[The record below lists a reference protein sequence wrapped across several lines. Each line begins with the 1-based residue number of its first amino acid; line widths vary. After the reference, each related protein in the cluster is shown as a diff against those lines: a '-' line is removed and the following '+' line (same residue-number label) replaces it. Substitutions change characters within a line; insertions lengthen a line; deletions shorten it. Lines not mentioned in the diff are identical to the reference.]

1 MTDHIRDSRR
11 DFKKGVL
18 LEEDLPQNP
27 LELLRSWYQVAM
39 ESGEIDANAMSL
51 ATIDEDGYPVSRI
64 VLMRELSAG
73 GITFFTNY
81 RSAKGRQLEA
91 HPKAEVQFFW
101 KSLERQVRVRGVV
114 SRIAPA
120 ESDAY
125 FASRPRESQLGA
137 WASPQSSIIQSRA
150 DLEELLNK
158 QADRFA
164 KDVAIPRPPHWGG
177 LRLSPVDF
185 EFWQGRPNRLHDR
198 LKAFLEND
206 VWVWRRL
213 AP

>member
-18 LEEDLPQNP
+18 LEEDIPQNP

-39 ESGEIDANAMSL
+39 EAGEIDANAMSL
-51 ATIDEDGYPVSRI
+51 ATIDEEGFPVSRI
-64 VLMRELSAG
+64 VLMRELSAA

-101 KSLERQVRVRGVV
+101 KSLERQVRVRGIV
-114 SRIAPA
+114 SRISTA

-137 WASPQSSIIQSRA
+137 WASPQSSVIQSRT
-150 DLEELLNK
+150 DLEELLKK
-158 QADRFA
+158 QAERFA

-177 LRLSPVDF
+177 LRLSPMDI

-198 LKAFLEND
+198 LKAFSENG